1 MSTKVFVNLAVKDL
15 PKTMEFFSNL
25 GFSFNP
31 QFTNDD
37 AACMI
42 ISEENYTML
51 LKEEFFA
58 SFINKEIADAKKTTE
73 VLMALSFD
81 SKEEVD
87 QIMAKAIAAGG
98 KETRASQDL
107 GFMYSRSFEDLDGHI
122 WEPFWMDPKHI
133 QK

>member
-37 AACMI
+37 AAGMI
-42 ISEENYTML
+42 ISEENYAML

-58 SFINKEIADAKKTTE
+58 SFINKEVADAKKTTE
-73 VLMALSFD
+73 VLIALSFD

-87 QIMAKAIAAGG
+87 KIMAKAIASGG
-98 KETRASQDL
+98 KESRASHDL
-107 GFMYSRSFEDLDGHI
+107 DFMYSRSFEDLDGHI
-122 WEPFWMDPKHI
+122 WEPFWMDPKYF